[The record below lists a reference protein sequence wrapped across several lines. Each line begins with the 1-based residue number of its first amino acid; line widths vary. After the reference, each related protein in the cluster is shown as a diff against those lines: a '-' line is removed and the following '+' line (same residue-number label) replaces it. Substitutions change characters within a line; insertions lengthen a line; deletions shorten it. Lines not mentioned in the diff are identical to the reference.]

1 MTTRKLR
8 SRSPAGAPATT
19 SSRPAAASAEK
30 RRGRGPSRP
39 TASLPNRI
47 RPLREERGLT
57 QDTLAERVGTTKM
70 QISRLERGERRLTQG
85 WMEKIGAALA
95 CPPAALL
102 PGEGAAADAARG
114 VSAPALLQGELR
126 PAAGHEPLHGAML
139 RRDVPVLGT
148 SRGGEGRTP
157 DEFAFN
163 GEIIDYARRP
173 PGIATL
179 REVFAL
185 YVVGESMAPWRQP
198 GDLVYCSQARQ
209 PRAGDYVVVELR
221 AGREGD
227 APPAILKR
235 LVAMGP
241 SRLTL
246 EQYNPAGTFALDRRK
261 VKQLLRVIDW
271 PELLGV

>member
-1 MTTRKLR
+1 MHKGRAAGRGGGRR
-8 SRSPAGAPATT
+8 SLAKEAPA
-19 SSRPAAASAEK
+19 PVAE
-30 RRGRGPSRP
+30 RRGRGPMRP

-57 QDTLAERVGTTKM
+57 QDTLALRVGTTKM
-70 QISRLERGERRLTQG
+70 QVSRLERGERRLTQG
-85 WMEKIGAALA
+85 WMEKIAAALA
-95 CPPAALL
+95 CRPADLL
-102 PGEGAAADAARG
+102 PDADSGGAERG
-114 VSAPALLQGELR
+114 GQPANELR
-126 PAAGHEPLHGAML
+126 PAPQHEPLHAALL

-148 SRGGEGRTP
+148 SRGGEARVA
-157 DEFAFN
+157 DEFALN
-163 GEIIDYARRP
+163 GEVVDYARRP

-179 REVFAL
+179 RDVFAL

-209 PRAGDYVVVELR
+209 PRAGDYVVVELN
-221 AGREGD
+221 AAREGD

-246 EQYNPAGTFALDRRK
+246 AQYNPAGEFPLERRK
-261 VKQLLRVIDW
+261 VKQLFRVVDW
-271 PELLGV
+271 PELLGI